1 MSGWWGELLI
11 KFFLNNLLANLR
23 SVLLF
28 EILMNL
34 PNVDSEIL
42 AKILRLARKE
52 DRQMAKVQATRHQI
66 ASILAS
72 DPALATL
79 DIEAL
84 KAAGSKRGRRP
95 GRTSSDEDSPYGIRR
110 RRSPRSPKGFMKSA
124 VTELLKAAGEA
135 GMKVKEISEKVGK
148 PSQNIHVWFGTTGK
162 KLDYIEKIGE
172 SCYRLK
178 PGVEVPEVPSVLG
191 QSEEASAPEGH

>member
-1 MSGWWGELLI
+1 
-11 KFFLNNLLANLR
+11 
-23 SVLLF
+23 
-28 EILMNL
+28 
-34 PNVDSEIL
+34 
-42 AKILRLARKE
+42 
-52 DRQMAKVQATRHQI
+52 MAKVQSTRNEIAT
-66 ASILAS
+66 ILAS

-84 KAAGSKRGRRP
+84 KAEGSKRGRRP

-135 GMKVKEISEKVGK
+135 GMKVKEISAKVGK

-172 SCYRLK
+172 SCYRLR
-178 PGVEVPEVPSVLG
+178 PGAAVPELPSVLG
-191 QSEEASAPEGH
+191 EAAAPEGH